1 MLNGAYSRTAYE
13 FVNTSRHLCTIG
25 CVIVACHR
33 RGRGCEG
40 PAVIEAVNEV
50 TEVDEEVER
59 GLNVDEKE
67 DEGAPILNIFD
78 ILYNCPFLEVGSDD
92 DSE

>member
-1 MLNGAYSRTAYE
+1 MAAVQR
-13 FVNTSRHLCTIG
+13 
-25 CVIVACHR
+25 HR

-40 PAVIEAVNEV
+40 PAVIEAVDEV
-50 TEVDEEVER
+50 TEVDEDVER
-59 GLNVDEKE
+59 GIDMDEIEE

-78 ILYNCPFLEVGSDD
+78 ILNNCPFLEVGSDD